1 MSLDKPP
8 VVSQRAS
15 DIGQVHLTHEA
26 AAILARKKTDASER
40 MRRDKIRH
48 EREQR
53 RRQFEHHAQ
62 DEPGDDEREDDG
74 PLLDV
79 VA

>member
-8 VVSQRAS
+8 GVYQRAS
-15 DIGQVHLTHEA
+15 DIQQVHLTNES
-26 AAILARKKTDASER
+26 AAILARKRADASER

-53 RRQFEHHAQ
+53 RRQFEHHTQ
-62 DEPGDDEREDDG
+62 DEPGDGESEDGG

>member
-1 MSLDKPP
+1 MSLDRPP
-8 VVSQRAS
+8 GVSQRAS
-15 DIGQVHLTHEA
+15 DIQQVHLTGES
-26 AAILARKKTDASER
+26 AAILARKKADASEA

-62 DEPGDDEREDDG
+62 DEPGEGENEDDG

-79 VA
+79 VV